1 MLYNKLVVVPIDK
14 TSGNVAFACQGH
26 YGEVFINELGLNNV
40 NNINSAYANPT
51 KPVETIVSQNAL
63 FMENKFNLAVTDMNK
78 NLPRIY

>member
-14 TSGNVAFACQGH
+14 ASGNVVFACQGH

-63 FMENKFNLAVTDMNK
+63 FTENKFNLAVTDMNK